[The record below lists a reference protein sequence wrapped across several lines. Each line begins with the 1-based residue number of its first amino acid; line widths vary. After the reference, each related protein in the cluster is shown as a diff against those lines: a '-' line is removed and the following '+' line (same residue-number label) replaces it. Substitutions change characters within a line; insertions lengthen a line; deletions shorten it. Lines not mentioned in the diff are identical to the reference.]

1 MNTPSE
7 ALDLEDM
14 YRRAVGLHQ
23 AGDCAGAASLYEH
36 LLGMVPEAGP
46 VYYNLG
52 LARYELELYREAAE
66 AFHRAVELN
75 REDVD
80 SWYNLGLALKQ
91 CHEFSQAE
99 EAYLQAL
106 ALHPED
112 AEVLYNLACCY
123 KDSDQVSRAMEVY
136 EHLIELKPDHVS
148 GLNNLAYLKHLLGHF
163 EEARKL
169 YGRVLE
175 LRPGHPS
182 ARHMFGALSGD
193 NPRSAPREYVRDLF
207 DQYSDNF
214 EQHLV
219 LDLGYDLPLKMRAVF
234 DRFDG
239 RRSHYELALDLG
251 CGTGLAGMA
260 FQGVCSRLDGIDL
273 SEKMIEMARGKG
285 IYQHLHV
292 GDIVEYLRSVDVCY
306 DLFLAADVLIYMG
319 ALEEFFQVLADRAR
333 SGGLF
338 LFSTEYLEKGGWQ
351 LQPSGRYAYHP
362 EYIRD
367 VSEQTGWTVACR
379 EEVPTRKER
388 DQWIRGN
395 VFGLIREG

>member
-7 ALDLEDM
+7 AIDLEEL
-14 YRRAVGLHQ
+14 YRRAVDLHQ
-23 AGDCAGAASLYEH
+23 AGDCASAADLYEQ
-36 LLGMVPEAGP
+36 LLGMIPQAAP

-91 CHEFSQAE
+91 CHEFSRAE
-99 EAYLQAL
+99 EAYLKAL
-106 ALHPED
+106 ALHPKD

-123 KDSDQVSRAMEVY
+123 KDSDQISLAMDVY

-148 GLNNLAYLKHLLGHF
+148 GLNNLAYLKHLHGHF

-169 YGRVLE
+169 YGL
-175 LRPGHPS
+175 LLKLQPDHPS

-193 NPRSAPREYVRDLF
+193 NPGSAPREYVRDLF

-239 RRSHYELALDLG
+239 RRSHYELGLDLG

-273 SEKMIEMARGKG
+273 SEKMIVMARKKR

-319 ALEEFFQVLADRAR
+319 ALDEFFQVLAGRAR
-333 SGGLF
+333 PGGLF
-338 LFSTEYLEKGGWQ
+338 LFSTEYLEKGEWK

-362 EYIRD
+362 EYIRK
-367 VSEQTGWTVACR
+367 VGEQTGWTVACR
-379 EEVPTRKER
+379 EDVPTRKER
-388 DQWIRGN
+388 HQWIRGN
-395 VFGLIREG
+395 VFGLIRRG